1 MNRSTP
7 FFESEVVQ
15 KCLEE
20 IDFLQNCVMVFSQY
34 ADYATVED
42 QKENIQN
49 LRLLLEKQ
57 RNMYSRCR
65 LCGDDEGARD
75 MMREVEQHFYSNGF
89 PYAIGNMEEVFDKL
103 DCNLDEIEESIQQY
117 LDTEEL

>member
-7 FFESEVVQ
+7 FFKSEVVQ

-42 QKENIQN
+42 QKDNLQN

-57 RNMYSRCR
+57 RNMYARCR
-65 LCGDDEGARD
+65 LCTDDEGAKD
-75 MMREVEQHFYSNGF
+75 MMREVEQHFYDNGF
-89 PYAIGNMEEVFDKL
+89 PMAIGNMEEVFDRL
-103 DCNLDEIEESIQQY
+103 DLNLDDIELSIQQY